1 MKTIGLLG
9 GMSWESTE
17 LYYRWINEGVKQRL
31 GGLHSARIAMVSVD
45 FQEIEVLQHAG
56 DWAKAGEVLAEGARS
71 IEAAGADFLL
81 ICTNT
86 MHKVA
91 PQVEAAI
98 DIPLL
103 HLADA
108 TAARIK
114 AAGMSTIG
122 LLGTNFT
129 MEQDFY
135 RGRLAEKHGL
145 TVLIPN
151 DEDRQIVH
159 RVIYEELVLGVI
171 NDASRAEY
179 LRIIDDLAA
188 RGAQGVIEGC
198 TEIVLLVQQKH
209 TSVPLFDTT
218 AIHAQAAVEMAL
230 VEGVTA

>member
-1 MKTIGLLG
+1 
-9 GMSWESTE
+9 
-17 LYYRWINEGVKQRL
+17 
-31 GGLHSARIAMVSVD
+31 
-45 FQEIEVLQHAG
+45 
-56 DWAKAGEVLAEGARS
+56 
-71 IEAAGADFLL
+71 
-81 ICTNT
+81 
-86 MHKVA
+86 
-91 PQVEAAI
+91 
-98 DIPLL
+98 
-103 HLADA
+103 
-108 TAARIK
+108 
-114 AAGMSTIG
+114 MSTIG